1 MACKPASIDLNRAL
15 PKPPVNEH
23 LPTST
28 ESPSR
33 RRVSSSEDE
42 RHNTIR
48 PLQQASAK
56 KQLQSVTHKLLTQGS
71 PPNVY
76 WTQRDVESVDPVKFS
91 PPEGDRKSPVMAK
104 PSSHYQEQRVAR
116 LEDLLRYSRELTE
129 SHTSPNVPRY
139 QPTKYQ
145 HKPKGMSHSIS
156 ENNMSFRRPP
166 GYKQMAFEETQQ
178 HVDPDDADCQSMYSQ
193 ELPSFVHS
201 RGRPIPRT
209 PSPIKTLEDIREDQT
224 PEYIRDQSPR
234 RSMAM
239 GPPAS
244 PIKRS
249 RSPMKQ
255 LFGERGILGRSA
267 SMKEL
272 PSDENR
278 KKGVKHFVEKLNQR
292 VGGMV
297 REVHL
302 RQRTKQLT
310 KRPQTEGVSKLIPSS
325 ISHGELSKLI
335 PTSLSNRES
344 PSKGSSPPPTSKFPV
359 SLNPP
364 EQAKFYSE
372 AELMICATANK
383 YLLTQHSE
391 GRMSYDSIKK
401 ITDVW
406 AQKNRPQVIEFQFDQ
421 LTQRD
426 LILYNLKTFRFYGP
440 NAENLVSMHGMM
452 HSWKTLAREMSIRT
466 FCTGDSTIRKQI
478 QDIYKILEMLGAPMV
493 MFLAFQQIQIR
504 TLKRMRDMQ
513 RMRDEVEAQKI
524 GVERKWEPP
533 GGFPVAGG
541 GQRGSAESE
550 AWANPF
556 VDCEGMPTRPA
567 ASERTHVYDSG

>member
-1 MACKPASIDLNRAL
+1 MACKPAPIDLNRTL
-15 PKPPVNEH
+15 PKPPANEY
-23 LPTST
+23 LPIRTH
-28 ESPSR
+28 SPSR
-33 RRVSSSEDE
+33 RQIPSSEDE
-42 RHNTIR
+42 RHNTKQS
-48 PLQQASAK
+48 LQQASTK

-71 PPNVY
+71 PPNVH
-76 WTQRDVESVDPVKFS
+76 WTQSDFDSVDPVKFS
-91 PPEGDRKSPVMAK
+91 PPEGDRKPPMMAK
-104 PSSHYQEQRVAR
+104 SFLLTLISDSSSSPYQEQRVTR
-116 LEDLLRYSRELTE
+116 LEDLLR
-129 SHTSPNVPRY
+129 
-139 QPTKYQ
+139 
-145 HKPKGMSHSIS
+145 PKGMSHSIS
-156 ENNMSFRRPP
+156 ENNISFHRPP
-166 GYKQMAFEETQQ
+166 GYKQMAFEESQRY
-178 HVDPDDADCQSMYSQ
+178 VDPDDADSQSVYSQ
-193 ELPSFVHS
+193 ESPSFARS

-209 PSPIKTLEDIREDQT
+209 PSPVKILEDIREDQT
-224 PEYIRDQSPR
+224 PECIRNHSPQ
-234 RSMAM
+234 RSLAM
-239 GPPAS
+239 DPPAS
-244 PIKRS
+244 PDKRS

-272 PSDENR
+272 PSDEHR

-292 VGGMV
+292 VGGM
-297 REVHL
+297 
-302 RQRTKQLT
+302 
-310 KRPQTEGVSKLIPSS
+310 TEGVSKLIPSS
-325 ISHGELSKLI
+325 ISHGELSKLLPI
-335 PTSLSNRES
+335 SLPTRES
-344 PSKGSSPPPTSKFPV
+344 PSKGTSPPPTSKFPV

-391 GRMSYDSIKK
+391 GRMSYESIKK
-401 ITDVW
+401 ITDLW

-493 MFLAFQQIQIR
+493 TFLAFQQIQIR
-504 TLKRMRDMQ
+504 TLKKMRDMQ
-513 RMRDEVEAQKI
+513 RMRDEVEAEKF

-541 GQRGSAESE
+541 NQRGSAESE

-556 VDCEGMPTRPA
+556 VDCERTPTTPA
-567 ASERTHVYDSG
+567 APRGTNAHDFV